1 MPSKYDTNPLDPEF
15 PEKAKAAAAGE
26 ETRTLPYRGGETQQF
41 PPEAQTAPADEQ
53 QTRRFAEPEVSAY
66 SASAYA
72 PPYTGQY
79 VPVHY
84 PQQGFALQD
93 ARKRKV
99 ASIGLPEHLVI
110 AACYFPFYIGLVAGL
125 ILLLLTPKSEPK
137 VRFHAAQGLS
147 AHLGILAVT
156 TILGIVTGITG
167 GDLGT
172 FIFKVA
178 SFVTLIIFT
187 IKALRGSPIYI
198 TPLED
203 LTNWLEEKLG
213 PVK

>member
-1 MPSKYDTNPLDPEF
+1 MPSKYDTNPLDPDF

-26 ETRTLPYRGGETQQF
+26 ETRTLPYRGGETRQF
-41 PPEAQTAPADEQ
+41 PPQAETAAAEEQ

-66 SASAYA
+66 SASTYA

-79 VPVHY
+79 VPVQY
-84 PQQGFALQD
+84 PQQGFAIQD
-93 ARKRKV
+93 PRKRRV
-99 ASIGLPEHLVI
+99 TSIGLPEHLVI
-110 AACYFPFYIGLVAGL
+110 AACYFPFSIGLIAGL
-125 ILLLLTPKSEPK
+125 ILLLLAPKSEPK
-137 VRFHAAQGLS
+137 VRFHAAQGL
-147 AHLGILAVT
+147 AAGLGILAVS

-178 SFVTLIIFT
+178 AFVTLVIFT
-187 IKALRGSPIYI
+187 IKAFKGSPIYI